1 MDEAP
6 VANDDNG
13 KDILEKLKSTIEKI
27 KQMIH
32 EDAEITRKKFTEW
45 GKTLKE
51 IVEEDNEVK
60 IEDDIDSKTAE
71 QYVAITDKEYGMD
84 YSPE

>member
-1 MDEAP
+1 MEEGT
-6 VANDDNG
+6 VASEVDGNN
-13 KDILEKLKSTIEKI
+13 IREKLKSTIEKI
-27 KQMIH
+27 KQMIS
-32 EDAEITRKKFTEW
+32 EGAEFTRKKFTEW

-71 QYVAITDKEYGMD
+71 EYVAITDKEYGMD